1 MAVLYV
7 NILACTCIC
16 RWAKLTSLPKPT
28 VDRPD
33 GVLVEIK
40 AASVNP
46 IDIRMAGEYAI
57 ILWILASEQTAPN
70 FTNLLQKYG

>member
-46 IDIRMAGEYAI
+46 IDIRMAGKYTI
-57 ILWILASEQTAPN
+57 IL
-70 FTNLLQKYG
+70 